1 MSPLNSYKNMSKI
14 AIIAHSNNFA
24 LVWLTTATG
33 NHAEIMFITLDNL
46 TVD

>member
-1 MSPLNSYKNMSKI
+1 MSPPNSYKIMSKI

-24 LVWLTTATG
+24 LVWLTPATG
-33 NHAEIMFITLDNL
+33 SHAEITFITLDNL